1 MIGDNETRGSD
12 AYRQAVEDEIDEA
25 LRLRG
30 EDAGEVLLVR
40 HAEPARNES
49 PDPMLSC
56 TGLQQAERLAARL
69 SATWLQAVYSAPER
83 RAQQTARVLA
93 CTGALPVHVLDGLA
107 DIEFEAVD
115 GARRE
120 PPARMAERFTEIP
133 RWDTLPGFECSRS
146 FRRRAVQT
154 IERILASNPASRIAI
169 VTHAAVINAYLS
181 MLLSIPADQ
190 FFAPEHTSVAV
201 VRWRDGRYA
210 LRCLNDLSH
219 LSAEREVPGE
229 AELFTARSLPLTS
242 R

>member
-120 PPARMAERFTEIP
+120 PPARMAEQSSLRKDARRGIVRQVRF
-133 RWDTLPGFECSRS
+133 RGMRPGGEEGSTVDADFS
-146 FRRRAVQT
+146 APA
-154 IERILASNPASRIAI
+154 ASGP
-169 VTHAAVINAYLS
+169 
-181 MLLSIPADQ
+181 
-190 FFAPEHTSVAV
+190 
-201 VRWRDGRYA
+201 GR
-210 LRCLNDLSH
+210 
-219 LSAEREVPGE
+219 V
-229 AELFTARSLPLTS
+229 
-242 R
+242 